1 MKKYISKHKSKPS
14 SISNNKHKQGAISLS
29 MNLLVI
35 LIISLVILGMGV
47 TLLYKM
53 VGTALID
60 KEKLD
65 ARTQQELLR
74 LLVDE
79 GKKVALP
86 LHIADLYGNEKHVF
100 GIGILNV
107 ESENNLFQL
116 SIELDGAFD
125 LEGNKITS
133 EFSPSEWLL
142 YYQDNIKIEQSSH
155 HIEPILVT
163 VPGNA
168 QKGKYLFNVKILKG
182 SDGSQYGNTQKFIVN
197 VH

>member
-53 VGTALID
+53 VGAALVE

-65 ARTQQELLR
+65 ARTKQELLR

-86 LHIADLYGNEKHVF
+86 LHITDLYGNEKHVF

-107 ESENNLFQL
+107 EAENNLFHL

-125 LEGNKITS
+125 LKGQAISS
-133 EFSPSEWLL
+133 EIPLQEWLL
-142 YYQDNIKIEQSSH
+142 YYLEDITIEQSRH
-155 HIEPILVT
+155 
-163 VPGNA
+163 
-168 QKGKYLFNVKILKG
+168 
-182 SDGSQYGNTQKFIVN
+182 
-197 VH
+197 

>member
-1 MKKYISKHKSKPS
+1 MKKYTSKHKNNVQSRLSNKQL
-14 SISNNKHKQGAISLS
+14 NNKHKQGAISLS

-53 VGTALID
+53 VGTALVE

-100 GIGILNV
+100 GIGILIDRDWNPNHLLLMV
-107 ESENNLFQL
+107 GITGMSCLF
-116 SIELDGAFD
+116 
-125 LEGNKITS
+125 
-133 EFSPSEWLL
+133 LL
-142 YYQDNIKIEQSSH
+142 Y
-155 HIEPILVT
+155 L
-163 VPGNA
+163 
-168 QKGKYLFNVKILKG
+168 LK
-182 SDGSQYGNTQKFIVN
+182 
-197 VH
+197 